1 MEKESLLAAI
11 AEDLKRI
18 EAALSAIQASQ
29 VPFINEVSHYILFS
43 GGKRLRP
50 LLTVLCARL
59 CGYEDPRIYDLSVLF
74 EYLHAATLLHDD
86 VVDGAE
92 FRRGRRAAHNL
103 WGNQATILVGDY
115 LYARALRI
123 AVEKGNF
130 EVLKVVTE
138 TTLLM
143 SEGEVLQ
150 LLNVDNT
157 GLTEEEYEEVI
168 FRKTAALI
176 AAACEC
182 GGIAAGAGPEERER
196 LYSFGKHLG
205 LAFQITDDLLDYLG
219 ASAETGKDIGTD
231 FKEGKVT
238 LPLLYALRQANDPD
252 RMRLL
257 SLIRDLEPTPETFR
271 EAKRIIENY
280 GGFDYARKRA
290 EEEVAKALDNL
301 SPFPA
306 NPTRKL
312 LEDLTRFILVR
323 KK

>member
-1 MEKESLLAAI
+1 LLAAI
-11 AEDLKRI
+11 AEDLERI
-18 EAALSAIQASQ
+18 EAALRAVRASQ
-29 VPFINEVSHYILFS
+29 VPFINEVSHYILFA

-59 CGYEDPRIYDLSVLF
+59 CGYEDPRIYDLAVLF

-150 LLNVDNT
+150 LLNCDNT
-157 GLTEEEYEEVI
+157 GLTEAEYEEVI

-176 AAACEC
+176 SAACEC
-182 GGIAAGAGPEERER
+182 GGIMAGVSGEERRR
-196 LYSFGKHLG
+196 LRDFGRHLG
-205 LAFQITDDLLDYLG
+205 LAFQITDDLLDYVG
-219 ASAETGKDIGTD
+219 VSEKTGKDLGTD

-238 LPLLYALRQANDPD
+238 LPLLYALRTASDPD
-252 RMRLL
+252 RSRLL
-257 SLIRDLEPTPETFR
+257 ALLRDTDPTPEGFR
-271 EAKRIIENY
+271 EAREIIARC
-280 GGFDYARKRA
+280 GGFDYTRKKAR
-290 EEEVAKALDNL
+290 EEVDRALENL
-301 SPFPA
+301 LHFPP
-306 NPTRKL
+306 NPTRYL
-312 LEDLTRFILVR
+312 LEDLTRYILER
-323 KK
+323 QK

>member
-1 MEKESLLAAI
+1 MDKESLLAAI
-11 AEDLKRI
+11 SEDLERI
-18 EAALSAIQASQ
+18 EAALSAVQASQ
-29 VPFINEVSHYILFS
+29 VPFINEVSHYILFA

-59 CGYEDPRIYDLSVLF
+59 CGYEDPRIYELSVLF

-182 GGIAAGAGPEERER
+182 GGIMAGLGLEDRKR
-196 LYSFGKHLG
+196 LHRFGKHLG

-219 ASAETGKDIGTD
+219 VSQETGKDLGTD

-238 LPLLYALRQANDPD
+238 LPLLYALNQADDSD
-252 RMRLL
+252 RARLL
-257 SLIRDLEPTPETFR
+257 ALIRDLDPTPETFR
-271 EAKRIIENY
+271 EARRIIERC

-290 EEEVAKALDNL
+290 GEEVEKALENL
-301 SPFPA
+301 FHFPD
-306 NPTRKL
+306 NPTRRL

-323 KK
+323 RK

>member
-1 MEKESLLAAI
+1 MEKERLLRAL
-11 AEDLKRI
+11 AEDLSRI
-18 EAALSAIQASQ
+18 EAALSAVRASQ
-29 VPFINEVSHYILFS
+29 VPFINEVSHYILFA

-50 LLTVLCARL
+50 LLAVLCARL
-59 CGYEDPRIYDLSVLF
+59 LGYEASDIYDLSVLF

-157 GLTEEEYEEVI
+157 GLTEAEYEEVI

-182 GGIAAGAGPEERER
+182 GGIMAGAGPEERQG
-196 LYSFGKHLG
+196 LYRFGRHLG
-205 LAFQITDDLLDYLG
+205 LAFQMTDDLLDYLG
-219 ASAETGKDIGTD
+219 VSTETGKDLGTD

-238 LPLLYALRQANDPD
+238 LPLIYALEVADDGERS
-252 RMRLL
+252 RLL
-257 SLIRDLEPTPETFR
+257 ALLRDPEPTPEGFL
-271 EAKRIIENY
+271 EARAIIERL
-280 GGFDYARKRA
+280 GGFEKTRRRA
-290 EEEVAKALDNL
+290 EREVEAALSAL
-301 SPFPA
+301 FRLPE
-306 NPTRKL
+306 NPTRRL
-312 LEDLTRFILVR
+312 LEDLTRYILVR
-323 KK
+323 RK

>member
-1 MEKESLLAAI
+1 MEKERLLSAL
-11 AEDLKRI
+11 AEDLSRI
-18 EAALSAIQASQ
+18 EAALSAVRASQ
-29 VPFINEVSHYILFS
+29 VPFINEVSHYILFA

-59 CGYEDPRIYDLSVLF
+59 LGYEDPDIYDLSVLF

-130 EVLKVVTE
+130 EILKVVTE

-157 GLTEEEYEEVI
+157 GLTEAEYEEVI

-182 GGIAAGAGPEERER
+182 GGIMAGAGPEERAS
-196 LYSFGKHLG
+196 LYRFGRHLG

-219 ASAETGKDIGTD
+219 VSAETGKDLGTD

-238 LPLLYALRQANDPD
+238 LPLIYALEAADDGERF
-252 RMRLL
+252 RLL
-257 SLIRDLEPTPETFR
+257 ALLRDPEPTPEGFR
-271 EAKRIIENY
+271 EAREIIERL
-280 GGFDYARKRA
+280 GGFEKTRRRA
-290 EEEVAKALDNL
+290 EREVEAALSAL
-301 SPFPA
+301 SRLPE
-306 NPTRKL
+306 NPTRRL
-312 LEDLTRFILVR
+312 LEDLTRYILVR
-323 KK
+323 RK

>member
-1 MEKESLLAAI
+1 MDKERLVSAL
-11 AEDLKRI
+11 AEDLRRI
-18 EAALSAIQASQ
+18 EAALGAVQVSQ
-29 VPFINEVSHYILFS
+29 VPFINEVSHYILFA

-59 CGYEDPRIYDLSVLF
+59 CGYEDERIYRLSVLF

-92 FRRGRRAAHNL
+92 FRRGRKAAHNL

-123 AVEKGNF
+123 AVEEGNF
-130 EVLKVVTE
+130 EVLKVVTQ

-150 LLNVDNT
+150 LLNRDNT
-157 GLTEEEYEEVI
+157 GLTEREYEEVI

-176 AAACEC
+176 SAACEC
-182 GGIAAGAGPEERER
+182 GGIMAGASDKEREILR
-196 LYSFGKHLG
+196 EFGRHLG

-219 ASAETGKDIGTD
+219 TSEETGKDLGTD

-238 LPLLYALRQANDPD
+238 LPLLYALNRASEPD
-252 RMRLL
+252 RTRLL
-257 SLIRDLEPTPETFR
+257 SLLRDPEPSRETFR
-271 EAKRIIENY
+271 EAVKIIERY
-280 GGFDYARKRA
+280 GGFEYTRKRA
-290 EEEVAKALDNL
+290 ESEVNKALSHLFVFDQN
-301 SPFPA
+301 S
-306 NPTRKL
+306 TRDL
-312 LEDLTRFILVR
+312 LENLTRYILRRR
-323 KK
+323 K

>member
-1 MEKESLLAAI
+1 MDKERLLSAI
-11 AEDLKRI
+11 AEDLKKI
-18 EAALSAIQASQ
+18 EAALGAVQASQ
-29 VPFINEVSHYILFS
+29 VPFINEVSHYILFA

-59 CGYEDPRIYDLSVLF
+59 CGYEDEQIYRLSVLF

-92 FRRGRRAAHNL
+92 FRRGRKAAHNL

-123 AVEKGNF
+123 AVEEGNF
-130 EVLKVVTE
+130 DILKVVTQ

-150 LLNVDNT
+150 LLNCDNT
-157 GLTEEEYEEVI
+157 GLTEKEYEDVI

-176 AAACEC
+176 SAACEC
-182 GGIAAGAGPEERER
+182 GGIMAGISDKEREALR
-196 LYSFGKHLG
+196 EFGRHLG

-219 ASAETGKDIGTD
+219 VSEETGKDIGTD

-238 LPLLYALRQANDPD
+238 LPLLYTLNQASESD
-252 RMRLL
+252 RTRLL
-257 SLIRDLEPTPETFR
+257 SLLRDTEPSRETFR
-271 EAKRIIENY
+271 EAVEIINRY
-280 GGFDYARKRA
+280 RGFEYTRQRA
-290 EEEVAKALDNL
+290 EVEVERALSHL
-301 SPFPA
+301 FVFSQ
-306 NPTRKL
+306 NPTRDL
-312 LEDLTRFILVR
+312 LENLARYILVR
-323 KK
+323 RK

>member
-1 MEKESLLAAI
+1 MDKESLIAALSP
-11 AEDLKRI
+11 DLKRI
-18 EAALSAIQASQ
+18 EEALSAVQASQ
-29 VPFINEVSHYILFS
+29 VPFINEVSHYILFA

-59 CGYEDPRIYDLSVLF
+59 CGYEDPKIYDLAVLF

-130 EVLKVVTE
+130 EVLDVVTS
-138 TTLLM
+138 TTVLM

-157 GLTEEEYEEVI
+157 GLTEAEYEEVI
-168 FRKTAALI
+168 FRKTAALM

-182 GGIAAGAGPEERER
+182 GGIMAGVSPEERKALYEFGRR
-196 LYSFGKHLG
+196 LGM
-205 LAFQITDDLLDYLG
+205 AFQITDDLLDYLG
-219 ASAETGKDIGTD
+219 AAEETGKGIGTD
-231 FKEGKVT
+231 FREGKVT
-238 LPLLYALRQANDPD
+238 LPLLYALNEADDPD
-252 RMRLL
+252 RFRLITL
-257 SLIRDLEPTPETFR
+257 LRDLEPSPETFR
-271 EAKRIIENY
+271 EACRIIERW
-280 GGFDYARKRA
+280 GGFTRARQRA
-290 EEEVAKALDNL
+290 EEEVKGALSAL
-301 SPFPA
+301 SLFP
-306 NPTRKL
+306 PSSTRKL
-312 LEDLTRFILVR
+312 LEDLTRYLLVR
-323 KK
+323 RK

>member
-11 AEDLKRI
+11 SEDLERI
-18 EAALSAIQASQ
+18 EAALAAVQASQ
-29 VPFINEVSHYILFS
+29 VPFINEVSHYILFA

-59 CGYEDPRIYDLSVLF
+59 CGYEDPRIYELSVLF

-182 GGIAAGAGPEERER
+182 GGIAAGASEAERKA
-196 LYSFGKHLG
+196 LWAFGRHLG

-219 ASAETGKDIGTD
+219 VSTETGKDIGTD

-238 LPLLYALRQANDPD
+238 LPLLYALQNSNDGDRQ
-252 RMRLL
+252 RLL
-257 SLIRDLEPTPETFR
+257 SLLRDPEPTPQGFE
-271 EAKRIIENY
+271 EAFKIIEKNQ
-280 GGFDYARKRA
+280 GFERTRQRA
-290 EEEVAKALDNL
+290 QREIEEALEHL
-301 SPFPA
+301 YRFPA
-306 NPTRKL
+306 HPVRDL
-312 LEDLTRFILVR
+312 LEGLTRYVLIRR
-323 KK
+323 K

>member
-1 MEKESLLAAI
+1 MVSAL
-11 AEDLKRI
+11 AEDLRRI
-18 EAALSAIQASQ
+18 EAALGAVQASQ
-29 VPFINEVSHYILFS
+29 VPFINEVSHYILFA

-59 CGYEDPRIYDLSVLF
+59 CGYEDERIYRLSVLF

-92 FRRGRRAAHNL
+92 FRRGRKAAHNL

-123 AVEKGNF
+123 AVEEGNF
-130 EVLKVVTE
+130 EVLKVVTQ

-150 LLNVDNT
+150 LLNRDNT
-157 GLTEEEYEEVI
+157 GLTEREYEEVI

-176 AAACEC
+176 SAACEC
-182 GGIAAGAGPEERER
+182 GGIMAGASDKEREILR
-196 LYSFGKHLG
+196 EFGRHLG

-219 ASAETGKDIGTD
+219 TSEETGKDLGTD

-238 LPLLYALRQANDPD
+238 LPLLYALNRASEPD
-252 RMRLL
+252 RTRLL
-257 SLIRDLEPTPETFR
+257 SLLRDPEPSRETFR
-271 EAKRIIENY
+271 EAVEIIERY
-280 GGFDYARKRA
+280 GGFEYTRKRA
-290 EEEVAKALDNL
+290 ESEVNKALSHLFLFDQN
-301 SPFPA
+301 S
-306 NPTRKL
+306 TRDL
-312 LEDLTRFILVR
+312 LENLTRYILRRR
-323 KK
+323 K

>member
-1 MEKESLLAAI
+1 MDKERLLAAI
-11 AEDLKRI
+11 AEDLSRI
-18 EAALSAIQASQ
+18 ETALAEVQASQ
-29 VPFINEVSHYILFS
+29 VPFINEVSHYILFA

-59 CGYEDPRIYDLSVLF
+59 CGYEDPRIYRLAVLF

-92 FRRGRRAAHNL
+92 FRRGRKAAHNL

-123 AVEKGNF
+123 AVEEGNF
-130 EVLKVVTE
+130 EILKVVTE

-150 LLNVDNT
+150 LLNCDNT

-176 AAACEC
+176 SAACEC
-182 GGIAAGAGPEERER
+182 GGILAGVDSEKQAALKA
-196 LYSFGKHLG
+196 FGKHLG

-219 ASAETGKDIGTD
+219 VSSETGKDLGTD

-238 LPLLYALRQANDPD
+238 LPLLYALNHAPDPD
-252 RMRLL
+252 RARLIA
-257 SLIRDLEPTPETFR
+257 LIRDTEPSPQTFR
-271 EAKRIIENY
+271 EACQIIERC
-280 GGFDYARKRA
+280 GGFAYTRERAA
-290 EEEVAKALDNL
+290 EEVERALACLQN
-301 SPFPA
+301 FPP
-306 NPTRKL
+306 NETRKL
-312 LEDLTRFILVR
+312 LEDLTRYILVR
-323 KK
+323 RK

>member
-1 MEKESLLAAI
+1 MEKERLLAAL
-11 AEDLKRI
+11 AEDLERI
-18 EAALSAIQASQ
+18 ESALSAVQASQ
-29 VPFINEVSHYILFS
+29 VPFINEVSHYILFA

-59 CGYEDPRIYDLSVLF
+59 LGYEDPDIYHLSVLF

-92 FRRGRRAAHNL
+92 FRRGRKAAHNL

-130 EVLKVVTE
+130 EVLKVVTQ

-157 GLTEEEYEEVI
+157 GLTEAEYEEVI
-168 FRKTAALI
+168 FRKTAALM

-182 GGIAAGAGPEERER
+182 GGIMAGAGPEERRE
-196 LYSFGKHLG
+196 LYRFGRHLG

-219 ASAETGKDIGTD
+219 VSAETGKDLGTD

-238 LPLLYALRQANDPD
+238 LPLIYALEVAGDGD
-252 RMRLL
+252 RSRLL
-257 SLIRDLEPTPETFR
+257 ALLRDPESTPESFHEAR
-271 EAKRIIENY
+271 EIIARL
-280 GGFDYARKRA
+280 GGFEKTRRRA
-290 EEEVAKALDNL
+290 EREVEAALSAL
-301 SPFPA
+301 SRFPE
-306 NPTRKL
+306 NPTRRL
-312 LEDLTRFILVR
+312 LEDLTRYILVR
-323 KK
+323 RR

>member
-1 MEKESLLAAI
+1 MNFKEVIRKELQQ
-11 AEDLKRI
+11 I
-18 EAALSAIQASQ
+18 EEALSEVRASQ

-59 CGYEDPRIYDLSVLF
+59 CGYQEKRVYRLAVLF

-92 FRRGRRAAHNL
+92 FRRGRKAAHNL

-123 AVEKGNF
+123 AVEEGNF
-130 EVLKVVTE
+130 EILKVVTQ

-150 LLNVDNT
+150 LLNSDNT
-157 GLTEEEYEEVI
+157 GLTEEDYEEVI

-176 AAACEC
+176 SAACEC
-182 GGIAAGAGPEERER
+182 GGILAGVEDGQRIALRD
-196 LYSFGKHLG
+196 FGRHLG
-205 LAFQITDDLLDYLG
+205 MAFQITDDLLDYLG
-219 ASAETGKDIGTD
+219 VSKETGKDIGTD

-238 LPLLYALRQANDPD
+238 LPVIYALTYASDPD
-252 RMRLL
+252 RSRLI
-257 SLIRDLEPTPETFR
+257 SLLRDIDPSPEAFE
-271 EAKRIIENY
+271 EARRIIDAW
-280 GGFDYARKRA
+280 GGFEYARKKA
-290 EEEVAKALDNL
+290 ESEVKKALKCL
-301 SPFPA
+301 EGFPPNRARSVLEEIA
-306 NPTRKL
+306 NY
-312 LEDLTRFILVR
+312 ILVR
-323 KK
+323 RK